1 MRFTKPLQVQI
12 SAATTN
18 GYAALQTIT
27 KPNGI
32 DYAAVGRLIQHCTDR
47 RLMRQ
52 GKQLHARLVLSATA
66 PDNFLASK
74 LITFYSKT
82 NQLRDAHEVFDE
94 IPHRNTFSWNALLI
108 GYSSQNR
115 HVETLKLFSTFLSSL
130 SALAKPDNFTITCVL
145 KALSSLLPDAK
156 LAKMIHSFVKKNGF
170 VPDVF
175 VVNPLV
181 TCYCRCDDIVSAR
194 NLFDEMP
201 ERDIVSWNSMIG
213 GYSQGGFYE
222 DCKALFRDM
231 LRLENV
237 RPDEVTVVSVLQ
249 ACAQSNDLV
258 LGMEVH
264 QFVVESKIEMDLT
277 VCNTLISLYAKSG
290 SIDYA
295 RDLFEEMSE
304 RDEVTYSAIIS
315 GYMANGFVDKAMDL
329 FREMEKPGLNAW
341 NAVISGLFQ
350 NNQHEGVADLVCEMQ
365 AVGLRPNTVTLAS
378 MLPTLSYF
386 SNLKGGKEVHAYAI
400 RNSYDRNIYVATAFI
415 DTYAKLGFL
424 QGAQRV
430 FDQSKDRSLIL
441 WTAIIS
447 AYAAHGDVNAALD
460 QFDKMLNVG
469 IQPDSVTFTA
479 VLTACAHSGLVDE
492 AWKIFGVMFP
502 KYGILPLVEHYACM
516 AGVLSRAG
524 KLSEAAA
531 FIYKMPIEP
540 SAKVWGQLLNGAS
553 VSGDVE
559 LGKFVCSHL
568 FEMEPENT
576 GNYIIMAN
584 LYSRAGRWEEAQ
596 KVRVKM
602 TNIGLKKMPGTSWIE
617 TREGLQ
623 SFIARDTS
631 NDRTEEI
638 YATLKELLKLMR
650 EEGYVMMDEFDEES
664 IVTEHQL
671 TRLQ

>member
-1 MRFTKPLQVQI
+1 MRFTKPLQAQI

-27 KPNGI
+27 KPNGL

-47 RLMRQ
+47 RLLLQ

-74 LITFYSKT
+74 LITLYSKT
-82 NQLRDAHEVFDE
+82 KQLRDAHQVFDE

-115 HVETLKLFSTFLSSL
+115 HLETLKLFSTFLSSL

-156 LAKMIHSFVKKNGF
+156 LAEMIHSFVKKNGF
-170 VPDVF
+170 VSDVF

-201 ERDIVSWNSMIG
+201 DRDIVSWNSMIG

-249 ACAQSNDLV
+249 ACAQPNDLV
-258 LGMEVH
+258 LGMDVH

-329 FREMEKPGLNAW
+329 FCKMEKPALSAW
-341 NAVISGLFQ
+341 NAVISG
-350 NNQHEGVADLVCEMQ
+350 
-365 AVGLRPNTVTLAS
+365 
-378 MLPTLSYF
+378 
-386 SNLKGGKEVHAYAI
+386 NL
-400 RNSYDRNIYVATAFI
+400 DI
-415 DTYAKLGFL
+415 DDIKTE
-424 QGAQRV
+424 
-430 FDQSKDRSLIL
+430 
-441 WTAIIS
+441 II
-447 AYAAHGDVNAALD
+447 G
-460 QFDKMLNVG
+460 
-469 IQPDSVTFTA
+469 
-479 VLTACAHSGLVDE
+479 
-492 AWKIFGVMFP
+492 
-502 KYGILPLVEHYACM
+502 
-516 AGVLSRAG
+516 
-524 KLSEAAA
+524 
-531 FIYKMPIEP
+531 
-540 SAKVWGQLLNGAS
+540 
-553 VSGDVE
+553 
-559 LGKFVCSHL
+559 
-568 FEMEPENT
+568 
-576 GNYIIMAN
+576 
-584 LYSRAGRWEEAQ
+584 
-596 KVRVKM
+596 
-602 TNIGLKKMPGTSWIE
+602 
-617 TREGLQ
+617 
-623 SFIARDTS
+623 
-631 NDRTEEI
+631 
-638 YATLKELLKLMR
+638 
-650 EEGYVMMDEFDEES
+650 
-664 IVTEHQL
+664 
-671 TRLQ
+671 